1 MIKFNTLLANCVI
14 FQIALFTIQ
23 KRGRAFASFLALL
36 KGGGMIETA
45 AARSLRDSRRG
56 EPSLSLSLSGALLA
70 HDELASNG
78 RGHTTAQRVP
88 VAASV
93 AQCGLDTARRSWLGS
108 TRNVS
113 DASTMR

>member
-14 FQIALFTIQ
+14 FHIALFTIQ

-78 RGHTTAQRVP
+78 RGSAVT
-88 VAASV
+88 
-93 AQCGLDTARRSWLGS
+93 RRRRGF
-108 TRNVS
+108 VS
-113 DASTMR
+113 QHR